1 MAPLHNGKSTE
12 ERLAE
17 LETFQR
23 EAKPI
28 VDAYKAGQL
37 VVKVFWL
44 AGGVIIG
51 TRDSAT
57 PFADRHNVKTP
68 HDASCGVSAR

>member
-1 MAPLHNGKSTE
+1 MPHQKSTE

-17 LETFQR
+17 LELFKT

-37 VVKVFWL
+37 VFRFVWVVGSL
-44 AGGVIIG
+44 IVGAGVVLKSWVWITG
-51 TRDSAT
+51 
-57 PFADRHNVKTP
+57 NVK
-68 HDASCGVSAR
+68 